1 VLKKENYMEKLY
13 TVKEV
18 AEYLR
23 VSTRTIMNLIKNEHI
38 KGVKIGNRWKFTETD
53 IKNLIDKK

>member
-1 VLKKENYMEKLY
+1 MEKLY